1 MNNFAVNEIE
11 MSRFIE
17 LHLNEKDSPPV
28 IVNIDK
34 IVYVRQDTDNEG
46 CYIRIGTNQDGSFTG
61 YYVKESYSFIKRE
74 LL

>member
-1 MNNFAVNEIE
+1 
-11 MSRFIE
+11 MSRFLE

-34 IVYVRQDTDNEG
+34 IVYVSQDTKNEG
-46 CYIRIGTNQDGSFTG
+46 CYIRIGTNQDGGFIG

>member
-1 MNNFAVNEIE
+1 

-17 LHLNEKDSPPV
+17 LHLNEEDSPTV
-28 IVNIDK
+28 IVNTDRI
-34 IVYVRQDTDNEG
+34 IYVKQDTDNEG

-61 YYVKESYSFIKRE
+61 YYVKESYSYIKRE

>member
-1 MNNFAVNEIE
+1 

-17 LHLNEKDSPPV
+17 LHLNDSDSTPV

-34 IVYVRQDTDNEG
+34 IVYVEENTRNGG
-46 CYIRIGTNQDGSFTG
+46 CYVRIGTNQDGSFAG
-61 YYVKESYSFIKRE
+61 YYVKESYSFLKRE

>member
-1 MNNFAVNEIE
+1 

-34 IVYVRQDTDNEG
+34 NVYVSQDTKNEG
-46 CYIRIGTNQDGSFTG
+46 CYIRIGTNQDGGFIG

>member
-1 MNNFAVNEIE
+1 
-11 MSRFIE
+11 MSRFLE

-28 IVNIDK
+28 IVNTDR
-34 IVYVRQDTDNEG
+34 IVFVRQDTDNEG

>member
-1 MNNFAVNEIE
+1 

-17 LHLNEKDSPPV
+17 LHLNDNNGSPV

-34 IVYVRQDTDNEG
+34 IVYVEDNTRNGG
-46 CYIRIGTNQDGSFTG
+46 CYIRIGTNQDGSFAG
-61 YYVKESYSFIKRE
+61 YYVKESYSFLKRE

>member
-1 MNNFAVNEIE
+1 

-28 IVNIDK
+28 IVNTDR
-34 IVYVRQDTDNEG
+34 IVFVRQDTDNEG

>member
-1 MNNFAVNEIE
+1 

-17 LHLNEKDSPPV
+17 LHLNERGNPPL
-28 IVNIDK
+28 IVNTDT

-46 CYIRIGTNQDGSFTG
+46 CYIRIGTIQDGSFAR
-61 YYVKESYSFIKRE
+61 YYVKESYSFFKRE

>member
-1 MNNFAVNEIE
+1 

-28 IVNIDK
+28 IVNTDR
-34 IVYVRQDTDNEG
+34 IVFVRQDTDNEG
-46 CYIRIGTNQDGSFTG
+46 SYIRIGTNQDGSFTG

>member
-1 MNNFAVNEIE
+1 

-17 LHLNEKDSPPV
+17 LHLKDKDSSPV

-34 IVYVRQDTDNEG
+34 IVYVIQDTDFNG
-46 CYIRIGTNQDGSFTG
+46 CYVRIGTKEEGGFMG

>member
-1 MNNFAVNEIE
+1 

-34 IVYVRQDTDNEG
+34 IVYVRQDSDNEG
-46 CYIRIGTNQDGSFTG
+46 
-61 YYVKESYSFIKRE
+61 
-74 LL
+74 

>member
-1 MNNFAVNEIE
+1 

-28 IVNIDK
+28 IVNTDRI
-34 IVYVRQDTDNEG
+34 IYVRQDTDNEG
-46 CYIRIGTNQDGSFTG
+46 CYIRIGTNQNGGSTG
-61 YYVKESYSFIKRE
+61 YHVKESYSYIKRE

>member
-1 MNNFAVNEIE
+1 

-34 IVYVRQDTDNEG
+34 IVYVEENTRNG
-46 CYIRIGTNQDGSFTG
+46 VCYIRIGTNQDGSFAG
-61 YYVKESYSFIKRE
+61 YYVKESYSFLKRE

>member
-1 MNNFAVNEIE
+1 

-17 LHLNEKDSPPV
+17 LHLNDSDSSPV

-34 IVYVRQDTDNEG
+34 IVYVEESTNDGG

-61 YYVKESYSFIKRE
+61 YVKESYSFLKRE

>member
-1 MNNFAVNEIE
+1 

-28 IVNIDK
+28 IVNTDRI
-34 IVYVRQDTDNEG
+34 IYVRQDTNNEG
-46 CYIRIGTNQDGSFTG
+46 CYIRIGTNQDGSFTR
-61 YYVKESYSFIKRE
+61 YYVKESYSFFKRE

>member
-1 MNNFAVNEIE
+1 
-11 MSRFIE
+11 MSRFVE
-17 LHLNEKDSPPV
+17 LHLNDKENSPV

-34 IVYVRQDTDNEG
+34 IVYIKQDTDGKG
-46 CYIRIGTNQDGSFTG
+46 CYVRIGTKEEGGSIG

>member
-1 MNNFAVNEIE
+1 

-17 LHLNEKDSPPV
+17 LHLKDKDSPPV

-34 IVYVRQDTDNEG
+34 IVFVRWDTKNEG
-46 CYIRIGTNQDGSFTG
+46 CYIRIGKNQDGGFTG
-61 YYVKESYSFIKRE
+61 YYVKESYSYIKRE

>member
-1 MNNFAVNEIE
+1 

-34 IVYVRQDTDNEG
+34 IVYVKESTNDGG
-46 CYIRIGTNQDGSFTG
+46 CYIRIGTNQDGSFAG
-61 YYVKESYSFIKRE
+61 YYVKESYSFLKRE

>member
-1 MNNFAVNEIE
+1 
-11 MSRFIE
+11 
-17 LHLNEKDSPPV
+17 V

-34 IVYVRQDTDNEG
+34 IVYVSQDTKNEG
-46 CYIRIGTNQDGSFTG
+46 CYIRIGTNQDGGFIG

>member
-1 MNNFAVNEIE
+1 

-17 LHLNEKDSPPV
+17 LHLNDNNGSPV

-34 IVYVRQDTDNEG
+34 IVYVEENTRNGG

-61 YYVKESYSFIKRE
+61 YYVKESYSF
-74 LL
+74 LNPTLTL

>member
-1 MNNFAVNEIE
+1 

-28 IVNIDK
+28 IVNTDR

-46 CYIRIGTNQDGSFTG
+46 CYIRIGTNQDGSFTS
-61 YYVKESYSFIKRE
+61 YYVKESYSFFKRE